1 MFTQETSRKGQL
13 GLFQLEKTEFQ
24 KLDKN
29 QIPLPDSK
37 VPKDCTELPL
47 VARIQMAEAEAK
59 AKCWWWLTSSWF
71 LLPFLGFSLLIF
83 LFIHMRYEG

>member
-1 MFTQETSRKGQL
+1 MFIQETSRKGQL

-47 VARIQMAEAEAK
+47 VARMQMAEAK
-59 AKCWWWLTSSWF
+59 ANVGGGLQV
-71 LLPFLGFSLLIF
+71 LGFCSLALVF
-83 LFIHMRYEG
+83 LSLSFSSFI